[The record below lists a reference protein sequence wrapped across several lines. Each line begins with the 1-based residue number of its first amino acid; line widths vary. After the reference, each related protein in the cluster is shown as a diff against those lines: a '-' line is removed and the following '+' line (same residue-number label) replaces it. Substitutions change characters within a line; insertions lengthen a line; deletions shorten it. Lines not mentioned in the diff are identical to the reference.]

1 MDSKPGHQ
9 NESLSQWS
17 QCTLS
22 ASTHLDW
29 YCAAEKKFILGGE
42 SIIERERNNWKK
54 DLKERKSKKDR
65 VI

>member
-29 YCAAEKKFILGGE
+29 YCAAEKKFVLGGE
-42 SIIERERNNWKK
+42 SIIERERETI
-54 DLKERKSKKDR
+54 ERK
-65 VI
+65 I